1 VLGLNVSRLIERHKR
16 QDKDLHAELATFI
29 RYAVKEH
36 QLGVLLIPHADP
48 LREDPRGGDAAYME
62 PLLARLAD
70 LGDSVKMMPNDFNAV
85 QTKYVISYL
94 RFFIGARAHPVI
106 AALSSGVPTVS
117 IAYSVKACGINR
129 DMFGNQEMVL
139 QARNLS
145 ATTLREALE
154 HMVAREDTLR
164 SLLEQRT
171 TEWQLA
177 ARAAAARINDCL
189 C

>member
-1 VLGLNVSRLIERHKR
+1 MDRSTCGLPLDLKKENWPRRLVPLQNVDPQPPHPQDITIAVLPDTQYYTSC
-16 QDKDLHAELATFI
+16 
-29 RYAVKEH
+29 
-36 QLGVLLIPHADP
+36 
-48 LREDPRGGDAAYME
+48 REKHFAA
-62 PLLARLAD
+62 
-70 LGDSVKMMPNDFNAV
+70 

-94 RFFIGARAHPVI
+94 RFFVGARAHPVI

-129 DMFGNQEMVL
+129 DLFGNQETVL

-145 ATTLREALE
+145 CGRLQEALE
-154 HMVAREDTLR
+154 RLVQREDTLR

-171 TEWQLA
+171 AEWQLA
-177 ARAAAARINDCL
+177 ARAATARISDCL

>member
-1 VLGLNVSRLIERHKR
+1 
-16 QDKDLHAELATFI
+16 
-29 RYAVKEH
+29 
-36 QLGVLLIPHADP
+36 
-48 LREDPRGGDAAYME
+48 
-62 PLLARLAD
+62 
-70 LGDSVKMMPNDFNAV
+70 MMPNHFNAV

-106 AALSSGVPTVS
+106 SALSSGVPTVS

-145 ATTLREALE
+145 STSLREALG
-154 HMVAREDTLR
+154 HLVQREDTLR

-171 TEWQLA
+171 AEWQGA
-177 ARAAAARINDCL
+177 ARAAAARIHDCL

>member
-1 VLGLNVSRLIERHKR
+1 
-16 QDKDLHAELATFI
+16 
-29 RYAVKEH
+29 
-36 QLGVLLIPHADP
+36 
-48 LREDPRGGDAAYME
+48 
-62 PLLARLAD
+62 
-70 LGDSVKMMPNDFNAV
+70 MMPNDFNAV

-145 ATTLREALE
+145 STSLREALD
-154 HMVAREDTLR
+154 HLVQREDTLR